1 MTPKEKAIELVDKFM
16 SIKNVKLSDNSF
28 IEWPTAR
35 QCAIYATEEILLYSK
50 QFDLKF
56 GHKYWKEVKRI
67 IEEEL

>member
-1 MTPKEKAIELVDKFM
+1 MTEKEKAKELVDKFM

-35 QCAIYATEEILLYSK
+35 QCAIYATEECLSTCTESMIY
-50 QFDLKF
+50 
-56 GHKYWKEVKRI
+56 YWMEVKRI